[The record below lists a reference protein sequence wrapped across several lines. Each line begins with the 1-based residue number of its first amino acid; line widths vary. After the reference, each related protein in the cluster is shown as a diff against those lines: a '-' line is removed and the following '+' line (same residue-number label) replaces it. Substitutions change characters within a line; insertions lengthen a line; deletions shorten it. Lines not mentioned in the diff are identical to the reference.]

1 MAGDAGSLT
10 PRCSVTRISCMHRYD
25 IWKDTCHKHH
35 NHHHNQQPTTTTITP
50 TPTPT
55 PTPTTTHHTTTTT
68 QRTAT
73 TATTTTQRTTNNAQ
87 QTTHNQQHKAYFPR
101 EPLFFCGTFHDG
113 SQRAAHECCS
123 AAHAATTAL
132 VVATRGGVDCC
143 GPHVCAPQ
151 RTAPEDGQGREV
163 VRGAPH
169 GEVPE
174 QPTLPP
180 APGQTGCL
188 PCLDSR
194 SGICGTQWSSSPPS
208 RWSKCPRFLFR
219 TGVPWRAVLR
229 EPQVVEQLVDVPV
242 PSFCEF
248 ELVSEEAEEDY
259 EGEEEEELEM
269 FDETTNRLEL
279 QLAPPAP
286 MPPLHGGPL
295 RRRVGLHVRAR
306 RTRAPPVYPSCS
318 RTWTCQCRR
327 SRLSSRRR
335 SWSSWWMC
343 QRHRSWESWQLCR
356 PHHRGACRRK
366 FFR

>member
-1 MAGDAGSLT
+1 MLRPSRLRTTAHSARGRPGPGGGARCTTRRSSGTTHIAAGSRPDRLSAVSGQQE
-10 PRCSVTRISCMHRYD
+10 RDLR
-25 IWKDTCHKHH
+25 DTVE
-35 NHHHNQQPTTTTITP
+35 Q
-50 TPTPT
+50 
-55 PTPTTTHHTTTTT
+55 
-68 QRTAT
+68 
-73 TATTTTQRTTNNAQ
+73 
-87 QTTHNQQHKAYFPR
+87 
-101 EPLFFCGTFHDG
+101 L
-113 SQRAAHECCS
+113 AAEQ
-123 AAHAATTAL
+123 
-132 VVATRGGVDCC
+132 VV
-143 GPHVCAPQ
+143 
-151 RTAPEDGQGREV
+151 
-163 VRGAPH
+163 
-169 GEVPE
+169 EVPKISL
-174 QPTLPP
+174 Q
-180 APGQTGCL
+180 
-188 PCLDSR
+188 D
-194 SGICGTQWSSSPPS
+194 
-208 RWSKCPRFLFR
+208 
-219 TGVPWRAVLR
+219 GVPWRAVLR